1 MNAAAPPSAAARVGR
16 RLRGMSRYT
25 LVVVLLA
32 VIGGVYALAAPRGH
46 AADGQTQK
54 DAVAAGYQLFLTGCS
69 SCHGLHAEGGNRAP
83 SLIGVG
89 AAMVDFQLGTGRMP
103 LMNRGAQAVRKTP
116 RYTQGEIDQISA
128 YIASLAP
135 GPAIPSNLD
144 YKKGNLQEGLELFQ
158 ANCAACHQVAGMGGV
173 LTYGKFAP
181 SLTAATPKQMY
192 EAMTVGPENMP
203 VFGDNIISPDKKLA
217 IINYL
222 MTQRSEANPGGMGL
236 GRTGPVAEGLVA
248 WTAGILALVGLCMW
262 IGKRI

>member
-16 RLRGMSRYT
+16 RLRGISRYT
-25 LVVVLLA
+25 LVAVLLA
-32 VIGGVYALAAPRGH
+32 IIGGTYALAAPRGH
-46 AADGQTQK
+46 ADEGQSEK
-54 DAVAAGYQLFLTGCS
+54 DAVAAGYQLYLTGCS

-103 LMNRGAQAVRKTP
+103 LEARGAQAMRKTP
-116 RYTQGEIDQISA
+116 RYDQGEIDQIAA

-144 YKKGNLQEGLELFQ
+144 YKQGNLQEGLELFQ
-158 ANCAACHQVAGMGGV
+158 SNCAQCHQIAGQGGV
-173 LTYGKFAP
+173 LTYGKYAP
-181 SLTAATPKQMY
+181 TLMQATPKQMY

-203 VFGDNIISPDKKLA
+203 VFGDSILPPDKKLA

-222 MTQRSEANPGGMGL
+222 MTSRSEANPGGIGL

-248 WTAGILALVGLCMW
+248 WTVGIVALAGLCMW